1 LERERFSKEDLDYIT
16 RRSVIFARKWTVSIV
31 AALPQNGS
39 EGIGFNELMKQLD
52 GISAA
57 VLSNRL
63 KTLQKMGYVERRVRI
78 GPPTRTRY
86 TLAGNG
92 EVLIEVAN
100 SMLDR
105 RDKQAMK

>member
-1 LERERFSKEDLDYIT
+1 MERERFSKEDLDYIKKW
-16 RRSVIFARKWTVSIV
+16 SAIFAQKWTVGIV
-31 AALPQNGS
+31 AALPQNGN

-63 KTLQKMGYVERRVRI
+63 KALQKLGYVERKVRI

-86 TLAGNG
+86 TLVGNG
-92 EVLIEVAN
+92 KILIEIAN
-100 SMLDR
+100 SILDR
-105 RDKQAMK
+105 RDSKQ

>member
-1 LERERFSKEDLDYIT
+1 LERERFSKEELDYVR
-16 RRSVIFARKWTVSIV
+16 RRSVIFAQKWTIGIV
-31 AALPQNGS
+31 AALPQDGN
-39 EGIGFNELMKQLD
+39 EGIGFNDLMKQLD

-63 KTLQKMGYVERRVRI
+63 KELQKLGYVERKVRI
-78 GPPTRTRY
+78 GPPTRTKY

-92 EVLIEVAN
+92 KILIEIAN
-100 SMLDR
+100 SILCR